1 MQDTIKELSKYFAQF
16 PGIGER
22 QSKRFVY
29 FLLSRDKAYLSRLS
43 TLINNLQKAISQCP
57 ICFRYFENDN
67 NEICDICS
75 RKDIDPSTL
84 AIVEKDADLESLKK
98 SGAYKGRYFVL
109 GGLVPVVEK
118 DTEKFV
124 RISELK
130 NRIKDEIAKG
140 SLKEIILAF
149 SINPQ
154 GEHTDLYVRRELN
167 SLTDNTDIRV
177 VSLGRGL
184 STGTELEYSDS
195 ETLKNALHNR
205 Q

>member
-1 MQDTIKELSKYFAQF
+1 M
-16 PGIGER
+16 
-22 QSKRFVY
+22 
-29 FLLSRDKAYLSRLS
+29 
-43 TLINNLQKAISQCP
+43 
-57 ICFRYFENDN
+57 
-67 NEICDICS
+67 
-75 RKDIDPSTL
+75 
-84 AIVEKDADLESLKK
+84 ADGKQ
-98 SGAYKGRYFVL
+98 